1 MKKNYRVV
9 ITNGIS
15 TDSFTLLG
23 NNKAAVKE
31 LCDIVHLGTGWNVKS
46 VGLALKKDRV

>member
-9 ITNGIS
+9 ITNGTI

-31 LCDIVHLGTGWNVKS
+31 LCDIVHLGTGWNVKNVS
-46 VGLALKKDRV
+46 LAMKRK